1 MAKEDSPSQRRSLT
15 SSSRW
20 EIGPF
25 PPHRWYLALVCV
37 ACLTGLPL
45 EALADETSGP
55 GGSSSD
61 PKGQVEASP
70 DPQEKN
76 PIARMWE
83 ESAFKHQTTVG
94 LYTHEGVD
102 SERVNFRP
110 NRELRILEKG
120 SLAHESQSVHWNLRL
135 QVNRDA
141 VFPGSDLDEDYSGIR
156 RNLVNGSMITNSAQ
170 LMVRGLYW
178 QKAEETWTLQLGT
191 MQHIWG
197 PADGINTLTVM
208 NPQDLRFGL
217 VGDKDSQYLSIPSGK
232 LSLTQGS
239 HTLSVVYAPWAQAS
253 LLPESVHNYNLR
265 LDNQN
270 FDTAIKSR
278 DQITVSPSVAVKFDT
293 SIAGADLT
301 ALLYQGVDYDPLG
314 VPTALNVRNNRPL
327 ELELHQ
333 RLARKTSFGI
343 GYNQVLGAWALKA
356 EALYTP
362 RKKVLPSIDGT
373 KIEELSLPV
382 EPRDGAHIASNVGF
396 NYFTPIRNFFGIA
409 LGETVLTTEYFRQ
422 RIYGKGLFPALLSDI
437 VLANLRTA
445 ALDDQLEI
453 NLSHAWDLAL
463 KGELLSTKLT
473 YAGTTLNHSFVF
485 TSIGGRTPEGAGLGA
500 PFYYWRRNDSVAYE
514 ISYAIK

>member
-1 MAKEDSPSQRRSLT
+1 
-15 SSSRW
+15 
-20 EIGPF
+20 
-25 PPHRWYLALVCV
+25 
-37 ACLTGLPL
+37 
-45 EALADETSGP
+45 
-55 GGSSSD
+55 
-61 PKGQVEASP
+61 
-70 DPQEKN
+70 
-76 PIARMWE
+76 MWE

-94 LYTHEGVD
+94 LFIHEGLD

-135 QVNRDA
+135 QINRDA
-141 VFPGSDLDEDYSGIR
+141 VFSGKGLDEDYSGKR
-156 RNLVNGSMITNSAQ
+156 RNLVNGSMITDSAQ

-217 VGDKDSQYLSIPSGK
+217 IGDKDSQYLSIPSGK
-232 LSLTQGS
+232 LSLTQGNN
-239 HTLSVVYAPWAQAS
+239 TLSVVYAPWAQAS

-278 DQITVSPSVAVKFDT
+278 DQITASPSVAVKFDT

-314 VPTALNVRNNRPL
+314 VPTRLSVRNNQPL

-333 RLARKTSFGI
+333 RLVRKTSYGI
-343 GYNQVLGAWALKA
+343 GYNQVLGAWVLKA

-382 EPRDGAHIASNVGF
+382 EPRDGAHLASNVGF
-396 NYFTPIRNFFGIA
+396 NYFTPIRSFFGIP
-409 LGETVLTTEYFRQ
+409 LGETVVTTEYFRQ

-453 NLSHAWDLAL
+453 NISHAWDLAL
-463 KGELLSTKLT
+463 KGELFSTKMT
-473 YAGTTLNHSFVF
+473 YAGATLNHSLVL
-485 TSIGGRTPEGAGLGA
+485 TSIDGRTPEGASLGA